1 MGGRANR
8 REVLLGA
15 VALAT
20 GLARAASAGS
30 GASAASAVAGSVDAH
45 SRSHARVDHWV
56 VLHDAAVAAPLEALR
71 EFHVAPAT
79 CIALDADPVRMWRG
93 SQAPLLADRN
103 TRLSGATTWP
113 QFLMVRGLAEE
124 SGRRVRAQ
132 RFDRT
137 RSIVTWLIA

>member
-1 MGGRANR
+1 
-8 REVLLGA
+8 
-15 VALAT
+15 
-20 GLARAASAGS
+20 
-30 GASAASAVAGSVDAH
+30 
-45 SRSHARVDHWV
+45 
-56 VLHDAAVAAPLEALR
+56 LR

-103 TRLSGATTWP
+103 TRLAGATTWP